1 MRSDTPFEG
10 INFGELPEAVNALL
24 QQGVFA
30 HRSDKAAADRLFRQA
45 LALDPT
51 ALPSYFCLTKIH
63 TYAGRL
69 DEARA
74 IAEAGLAESAGQAGW
89 SADWRLWPSQATGPN
104 PSGPAD
110 PGRFALYTLKA
121 LSFIALRDDRLTD
134 ASAMLRALHRLDP
147 EGAVG
152 WPVVADLLEGC
163 LSEGERA

>member
-1 MRSDTPFEG
+1 MLSDTPFEG
-10 INFGELPEAVNALL
+10 INFGELPEPVNTLL

-30 HRSDKAAADRLFRQA
+30 HRSDKAAADALFRQA

-69 DEARA
+69 AEARA

-89 SADWRLWPSQATGPN
+89 SADWQLWPSQPTGP
-104 PSGPAD
+104 SD

-121 LSFIALRDDRLTD
+121 LSFIALRDDRHQD
-134 ASAMLRALHRLDP
+134 ARAMLGALQRLDP
-147 EGAVG
+147 RGEVG